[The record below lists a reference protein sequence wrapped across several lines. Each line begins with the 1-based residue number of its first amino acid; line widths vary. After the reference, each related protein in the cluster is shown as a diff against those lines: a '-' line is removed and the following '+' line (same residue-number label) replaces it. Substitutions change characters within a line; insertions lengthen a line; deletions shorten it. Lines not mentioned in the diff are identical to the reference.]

1 MDGLLFIIKDSRKK
15 MEEPSEEERKKYGL
29 EISRSG
35 AVSKK
40 NVAQEKGIKIIVKK
54 KQEEPAPT
62 P

>member
-1 MDGLLFIIKDSRKK
+1 